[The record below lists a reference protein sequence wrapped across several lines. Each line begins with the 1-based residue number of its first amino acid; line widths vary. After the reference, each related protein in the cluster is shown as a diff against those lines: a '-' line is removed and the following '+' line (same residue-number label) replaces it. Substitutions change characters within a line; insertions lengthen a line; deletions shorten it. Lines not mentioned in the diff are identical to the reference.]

1 MRLKNTLTGILVV
14 IILVACSGKT
24 KSAGD
29 GTEKRVLIST
39 DYGDII
45 IKLYD
50 ETPQHRDNFIKL
62 VEEGFYDDL
71 LFHRIIKD
79 FMIQGGDPDSKNA
92 PAGKQ
97 LGAGGPNYQI
107 PAEIKEG
114 LFHKKGALSA
124 ARQGDNVNPE
134 KKSSGSQFYIVQG
147 KVYDENSLKQF
158 EDQQKYQAVRT
169 EAMKMYNEKM
179 ALAQRLQQEG
189 KTDSLNML
197 RVEIQEAAEKSVEEA
212 SVGFKTAQREAYT
225 TIGGTPHLDGAY
237 TVFGE
242 VVEGLH
248 LIDSIANVKTGQG
261 DRPLVDI
268 KMKMKVIK

>member
-1 MRLKNTLTGILVV
+1 MLIGILVV

-24 KSAGD
+24 TSAGD
-29 GTEKRVLIST
+29 GNEKRVLIST

-97 LGAGGPNYQI
+97 LGAGGPSYQI

-134 KKSSGSQFYIVQG
+134 RKSSGSQFYIVQG
-147 KVYDENSLKQF
+147 KVYDEHQLKQF

-169 EAMKMYNEKM
+169 EAMKMYNKKM

-197 RVEIQEAAEKSVEEA
+197 RIEIQETAEKKVEDT

-248 LIDSIANVKTGQG
+248 LIDSIANVQTGPG